1 MVKND
6 YSEVD
11 AEDEHDAR
19 NGQGEVVDAEE
30 VKTRNLLAR
39 LLHDLLEHA
48 FIFCDL
54 NWLSLDYPR
63 L

>member
-1 MVKND
+1 MVTND
-6 YSEVD
+6 YSEVE

-54 NWLSLDYPR
+54 N
-63 L
+63 